1 MRVDGCYAEPRER
14 SLGGRNDVPQQHK
27 IARVHA
33 VPLRILSSFGWLGVD
48 RQNSAS
54 ACFVEVETDTGLKGH
69 GITQHSDSAAVAV
82 QINNVGPKLHGL
94 DPLNN
99 ERIWHVLYWTLSGGA
114 QVQYASWAIS
124 ALDTAIWDI
133 KGKALGAPIW
143 KLLGGARDKVQAY
156 ATIGV
161 PGADIEQLCEAARRL
176 VAMGFKCLKTQ
187 VGRPGLD
194 NLRGQKP
201 MIEIVRNDARR
212 IKALREAVGDEI
224 EIGID
229 AQCRLDLSHAM
240 ELVRLIEPYHVG
252 FFEEPLVQ
260 NDVLLMADMR
270 RRTTMPIHAGQAE
283 GLGFRFRD
291 MLLAKAIDVLQP
303 NVSVTGGITNC
314 VRVAG
319 LASAFNVPINGG
331 GYFWHNMHVQGG
343 CAAGTTLEYQTAAV
357 KTCEAIFT
365 GMPPLDKDWLTLP
378 DTPGLG
384 FDPKPEMIKEF
395 TMK

>member
-1 MRVDGCYAEPRER
+1 VSQQAI
-14 SLGGRNDVPQQHK
+14 QHK

-33 VPLRILSSFGWLGVD
+33 TPLRIISDFSWLGVS
-48 RQNSAS
+48 RQNAAS

-82 QINNVGPKLHGL
+82 QVNNVGAKLVGL
-94 DPLNN
+94 DALAN

-212 IKALREAVGDEI
+212 IKALREALGDEI

-270 RRTTMPIHAGQAE
+270 RRCRMPIHAGQAE

-291 MLLAKAIDVLQP
+291 MLLANAIDVLQP

-331 GYFWHNMHVQGG
+331 GYFWHNMHVQAG

>member
-1 MRVDGCYAEPRER
+1 MTQ
-14 SLGGRNDVPQQHK
+14 SKQHK
-27 IARVHA
+27 IARVTA
-33 VPLRILSSFGWLGVD
+33 TPLRVLSDFGWLGVS
-48 RQNSAS
+48 RQNA
-54 ACFVEVETDTGLKGH
+54 APVCFVEVETDTGLKGH
-69 GITQHSDSAAVAV
+69 GVTQHADPPTIAT
-82 QINNVGPKLHGL
+82 QINGVAEKLKGL
-94 DPLNN
+94 DALAN

-124 ALDTAIWDI
+124 AIDVALWDI
-133 KGKALGAPIW
+133 KGKALGQPIW

-187 VGRPGLD
+187 AGRPGLD

-201 MIEIVRNDARR
+201 MIEIVRNDSHR

-229 AQCRLDLSHAM
+229 AQCRLDLIHAM

-270 RRTTMPIHAGQAE
+270 RRTRIPIHAGQSE

-291 MLLAKAIDVLQP
+291 MLMHNAIDMLQP
-303 NVSVTGGITNC
+303 NTAVTGGITNC
-314 VRVAG
+314 VRIAG

-331 GYFWHNMHVQGG
+331 GFLWHNMHVQGG
-343 CAAGTTLEYQTAAV
+343 VAAGTTLEYQTASI
-357 KTCEAIFT
+357 KTSEAIFT
-365 GMPPLDKDWLTLP
+365 GMPPLDKDWITLP
-378 DTPGLG
+378 ETPGLG

-395 TMK
+395 TIK